1 LFVCEWRAETTE
13 IKHRQFEV
21 KRKEKPI
28 KETTREKE
36 PQQTPLLTSYASPDG
51 GERIPIE
58 IVHMWELNP
67 QSGGDVTRKTPLLF
81 LIIVE
86 LQQHILNRVELPF

>member
-28 KETTREKE
+28 EETTREKE
-36 PQQTPLLTSYASPDG
+36 PQQTPLLTSYASPG
-51 GERIPIE
+51 GKERIPIE

-67 QSGGDVTRKTPLLF
+67 RQVETSPAYASF
-81 LIIVE
+81 LIE
-86 LQQHILNRVELPF
+86 YSLTSILLEIASVFD